1 MISAEDLYAIWA
13 PDGARWTEWA
23 KPAAFLL
30 PVIPD
35 AEPTPGADAVP
46 GLPEAWTDTAV
57 IADLPGAEAVHVGMA
72 LAKRGY
78 RPVPLFNA
86 TFGPNAVIDV
96 EVITRALA
104 SHAETLRRLVIAPDA
119 LPVFLLDSRR
129 RHNTVGAATPGWY
142 DNRWVA
148 LPQDF
153 PSGTLL
159 RSRGITDVTLLLRD
173 ESGPSEDL
181 AHVLLRWQQGG
192 LRIMAASPADTAP
205 RPLTVTRPSWFRLAW
220 YRALTAARLRRNNA
234 GGFGAVIPVA
244 TSGGRHYGYG

>member
-1 MISAEDLYAIWA
+1 MISGEDLYAIWA
-13 PDGARWTEWA
+13 PDGAQWTEWA
-23 KPAAFLL
+23 KPASFLL
-30 PVIPD
+30 PVMPD
-35 AEPTPGADAVP
+35 AEPMPGADNVP
-46 GLPEAWTDTAV
+46 GLPEAWADTAV
-57 IADLPGAEAVHVGMA
+57 VADLPGAEAVHVGMA

-96 EVITRALA
+96 DVITRALV
-104 SHAETLRRLVIAPDA
+104 SHAETLRRVVIAPDA

-129 RHNTVGAATPGWY
+129 RHNTMGAATPGWY

-159 RSRGITDVTLLLRD
+159 RSRGIADVTLLLRD

-181 AHVLLRWQQGG
+181 AHVLLRWQKAG
-192 LRIMAASPADTAP
+192 LRVRVVDLATGRIEDNVQV
-205 RPLTVTRPSWFRLAW
+205 REPSFFRRAW
-220 YRALTAARLRRNNA
+220 YVAIAVFGLRRSNV
-234 GGFGAVIPVA
+234 GGFGAMVPEQ
-244 TSGGRHYGYG
+244 TSRGGFYG

>member
-1 MISAEDLYAIWA
+1 MITGEELYAIWA

-30 PVIPD
+30 PVMPSETD
-35 AEPTPGADAVP
+35 VPAADTVP

-57 IADLPGAEAVHVGMA
+57 IADLPGAESVHVGIA

-96 EVITRALA
+96 DVITRALVGH
-104 SHAETLRRLVIAPDA
+104 SQTLRRVVIAPDA

-129 RHNTVGAATPGWY
+129 RHNTVGAATPGYY

-159 RSRGITDVTLLLRD
+159 RSRGINDVTLLLRD
-173 ESGPSEDL
+173 VSQPSEDL
-181 AHVLLRWQQGG
+181 AHVLLRWQKAGIRVRVVDLATGKIEDNVQVREPSLFRRAWYVAITLFG
-192 LRIMAASPADTAP
+192 LRRSN
-205 RPLTVTRPSWFRLAW
+205 V
-220 YRALTAARLRRNNA
+220 
-234 GGFGAVIPVA
+234 GGFGAMIPEQ
-244 TSGGRHYGYG
+244 TSRGGFYG

>member
-1 MISAEDLYAIWA
+1 MISGEDLYAIWA

-23 KPAAFLL
+23 KPAAFLM

-35 AEPTPGADAVP
+35 AAPMPGADAVP

-57 IADLPGAEAVHVGMA
+57 IADLPGAEAVHVGVA

-104 SHAETLRRLVIAPDA
+104 SHAETMRRVVIGPDA

-159 RSRGITDVTLLLRD
+159 RSRGITDVTLLLRG

-181 AHVLLRWQQGG
+181 AHVLLRWQKAG
-192 LRIMAASPADTAP
+192 LRVRVVDLATGRIEDNVQV
-205 RPLTVTRPSWFRLAW
+205 REPSLFR
-220 YRALTAARLRRNNA
+220 RARYVAIALFGLRRSNV
-234 GGFGAVIPVA
+234 GGFGAMIPEQ
-244 TSGGRHYGYG
+244 TSRGGFYG